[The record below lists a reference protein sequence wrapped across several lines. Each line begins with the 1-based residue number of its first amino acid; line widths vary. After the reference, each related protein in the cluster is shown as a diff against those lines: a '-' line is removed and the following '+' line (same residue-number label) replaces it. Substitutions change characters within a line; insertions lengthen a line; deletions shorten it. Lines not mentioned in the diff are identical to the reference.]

1 MGGLAPFAAKLVK
14 KSNNK
19 FQSML
24 ITVWLDIWYVIF
36 SPNLLAGLFLLSF
49 ALLPVGKIVAV
60 PVVLL

>member
-1 MGGLAPFAAKLVK
+1 MGGLSPFAAKLVK

-24 ITVWLDIWYVIF
+24 ITVWLDIQYVTF
-36 SPNLLAGLFLLSF
+36 LPGLLAGLFLLSF
-49 ALLPVGKIVAV
+49 ASLPVGKIVAV